1 VLLPKVNQ
9 CAFAWL
15 LLKDIHDVLS
25 VVCTT
30 AQVLAACLLLLHDV
44 LLAHFHGLPRQA
56 SETQALGIS
65 LKGQLVR

>member
-1 VLLPKVNQ
+1 M
-9 CAFAWL
+9 
-15 LLKDIHDVLS
+15 DIHDVLS

-30 AQVLAACLLLLHDV
+30 AQVLAARLLFLHDV